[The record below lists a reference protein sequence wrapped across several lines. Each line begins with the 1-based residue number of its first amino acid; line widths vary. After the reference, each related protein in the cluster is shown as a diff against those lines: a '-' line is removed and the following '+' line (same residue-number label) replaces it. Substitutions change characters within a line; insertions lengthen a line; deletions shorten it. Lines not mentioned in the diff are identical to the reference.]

1 MKNLMILVK
10 MQLKERLNFKRLD
23 VENVSVF
30 AIVVSIL
37 GSIIKFLLVLGLC
50 IAFLLVANILGLF
63 SLTNTVPPTVIS
75 LVFTAMLLVSI
86 LSCVVG
92 LTKSMYYSR
101 DNAVLLTL
109 PCTPTQVYLSKLII
123 FFIFELKRNV
133 SFTVPLF
140 LAYYYT
146 HGYPIVAY
154 PWMLFCIIFISLFTV
169 SIGSLL
175 SIPAMWIGNFFRQHK
190 WLQMT
195 SLAAVVAVASVA
207 LFYAISLIPENLD
220 IMATWTT
227 TFWQIQDFLN
237 MYAEKFSLVYDITR
251 LLLGEMYVLIIK
263 FPFGATAL
271 RFLLVVGSTAVLLV
285 AGMLIVRPL
294 FYKMAST
301 PFEYLKKSVKPKP
314 NVLRKRR
321 WAAVFYE
328 WLIAIKSTDR
338 MFSNI
343 GILISTPMLIFLLNK
358 MFLAMN
364 TSTLGNSMIVAF
376 NVLIVLLVVLNSNCS
391 LASIFSKE
399 GRSSYLIKTQPSKY
413 PILILSKLLPNT
425 TFGILSIVATL
436 FVMLYTIPATKMQII
451 LLAAGFGAA
460 YLAHMLYSAELD
472 LMNPQVELYAT
483 VGNSDSN
490 PNEMKSTVSAFLVS
504 FLATA
509 AVLLLLIEGEGK
521 VYIKFFGVAFAVL
534 CYRVWMFFAK
544 LRLYYADK

>member
-1 MKNLMILVK
+1 
-10 MQLKERLNFKRLD
+10 
-23 VENVSVF
+23 
-30 AIVVSIL
+30 
-37 GSIIKFLLVLGLC
+37 
-50 IAFLLVANILGLF
+50 
-63 SLTNTVPPTVIS
+63 
-75 LVFTAMLLVSI
+75 
-86 LSCVVG
+86 
-92 LTKSMYYSR
+92 
-101 DNAVLLTL
+101 
-109 PCTPTQVYLSKLII
+109 
-123 FFIFELKRNV
+123 
-133 SFTVPLF
+133 
-140 LAYYYT
+140 
-146 HGYPIVAY
+146 
-154 PWMLFCIIFISLFTV
+154 
-169 SIGSLL
+169 
-175 SIPAMWIGNFFRQHK
+175 
-190 WLQMT
+190 
-195 SLAAVVAVASVA
+195 
-207 LFYAISLIPENLD
+207 
-220 IMATWTT
+220 
-227 TFWQIQDFLN
+227 
-237 MYAEKFSLVYDITR
+237 
-251 LLLGEMYVLIIK
+251 MYVLIIK

-301 PFEYLKKSVKPKP
+301 PFEYLKKSVKPRP

-451 LLAAGFGAA
+451 LLAAGFGSA